1 MTLQQRVVRGV
12 IAGGVGFV
20 GGALVTLILNTLGG
34 ITPTAD
40 LGLMLVVGVSLGTLM
55 LIAGVLGNN
64 VALVASVVGIVG
76 GLLLVA
82 ALRGLQHLE
91 PVVDW
96 GPMLLFAI
104 PVGILAFSWAV
115 GLISPGALVAGKPGI
130 ARAVTMGIEGFM
142 VGALLV
148 IIVRGLQ
155 NLDPIWSPGPGIVFM
170 AFFAA
175 AFFVWG
181 IGAFDP
187 RMSVHAEGPEDLPRV
202 EAVME
207 EVEKAATP
215 GNLMGTDLW
224 RVAFL
229 TIVVLVAIFG
239 VATIPN
245 FLTLQTVG
253 DPEGDA
259 AAVGYVPVQL
269 PFGGPEIMVS
279 EMVFFALFIL
289 WTLLSLAIAA
299 GLIGLLIYFLSRGV
313 TVTRGEPS
321 LEDRT
326 PPYPVRLLGRVVRGI
341 AGWLRNGLPRQLGQ
355 R

>member
-1 MTLQQRVVRGV
+1 V
-12 IAGGVGFV
+12 IAGGVGLV
-20 GGALVTLILNTLGG
+20 GGALVTVILNSLGG
-34 ITPTAD
+34 ITPAAD
-40 LGLMLVVGVSLGTLM
+40 LGLMLVVGIPLGTLM
-55 LIAGVLGNN
+55 LVGGALGSNR
-64 VALVASVVGIVG
+64 ALLASVVGIVG

-82 ALRGLQHLE
+82 LLRSLQHLE

-96 GPMLLFAI
+96 GPMLVFSI
-104 PVGILAFSWAV
+104 PIGLLAFLWGV
-115 GLISPGALVAGKPGI
+115 GVISPGALVAGKPGI
-130 ARAVTMGIEGFM
+130 ARAVTMGIEGFL

-148 IIVRGLQ
+148 IVVRGLQ
-155 NLDPIWSPGPGIVFM
+155 NLDPIWSPGTGIVFM
-170 AFFAA
+170 AIFAA
-175 AFFVWG
+175 AFFIWG

-187 RMSVHAEGPEDLPRV
+187 RMSVHAEGPEDMPHV

-207 EVEKAATP
+207 EVEKGATP
-215 GNLMGTDLW
+215 GNLLGSDLW
-224 RVAFL
+224 RVAFF
-229 TIVVLVAIFG
+229 TIVVLVVIFG

-259 AAVGYVPVQL
+259 AAVGYMPVQL

-279 EMVFFALFIL
+279 ELVFFALFIL

-299 GLIGLLIYFLSRGV
+299 GVIGLLIYFLSRGV
-313 TVTRGEPS
+313 ASTKGEPS

-326 PPYPVRLLGRVVRGI
+326 PPYPVQLLGRVVRGI
-341 AGWLRNGLPRQLGQ
+341 AGWLRSGLPRQLGQ